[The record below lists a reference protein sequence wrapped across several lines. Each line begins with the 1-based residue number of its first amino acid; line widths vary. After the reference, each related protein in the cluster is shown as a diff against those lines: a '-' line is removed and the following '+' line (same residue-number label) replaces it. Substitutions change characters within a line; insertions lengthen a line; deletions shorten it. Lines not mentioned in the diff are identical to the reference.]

1 MAEHSVSNSRPLSR
15 PASTQGLNYHNS
27 ETGPYQT
34 THTHLNHSNNNLQ
47 RSSSIDHTIPSNGN
61 IFLLRLKSI
70 MVYSF
75 PLAVYIITS
84 GEFAML
90 IFYQFYFYDYDSNLL
105 GLSVFLQI
113 ICLLY
118 FMTMFIYMFYS
129 INYRY

>member
-1 MAEHSVSNSRPLSR
+1 MKYQNNDLNRPSSNERVNR
-15 PASTQGLNYHNS
+15 
-27 ETGPYQT
+27 
-34 THTHLNHSNNNLQ
+34 
-47 RSSSIDHTIPSNGN
+47 SNGSV
-61 IFLLRLKSI
+61 FLLRLKSI

-75 PLAVYIITS
+75 PLAVFIITS

-113 ICLLY
+113 LCMLY
-118 FMTMFIYMFYS
+118 FISMFVYMHYS